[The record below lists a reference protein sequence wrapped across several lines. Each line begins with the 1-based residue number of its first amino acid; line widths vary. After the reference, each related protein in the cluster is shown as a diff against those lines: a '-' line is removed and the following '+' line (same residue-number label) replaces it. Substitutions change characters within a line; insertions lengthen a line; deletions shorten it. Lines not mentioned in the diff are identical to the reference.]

1 MNMLK
6 LSLSKQLE
14 DISEELS
21 KTKEELEQIQLNF
34 RNTNSKK

>member
-21 KTKEELEQIQLNF
+21 KTKEELEQI
-34 RNTNSKK
+34 

>member
-1 MNMLK
+1 MMNMLK

-21 KTKEELEQIQLNF
+21 KTKEELEQI
-34 RNTNSKK
+34 